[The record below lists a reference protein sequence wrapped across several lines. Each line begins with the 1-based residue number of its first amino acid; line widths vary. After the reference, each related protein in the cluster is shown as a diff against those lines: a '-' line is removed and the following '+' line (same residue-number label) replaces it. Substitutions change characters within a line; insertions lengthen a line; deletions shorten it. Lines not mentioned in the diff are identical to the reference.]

1 MKKEKNKNKN
11 KDNNKNEYDEHAI
24 KKYAKKINL

>member
-1 MKKEKNKNKN
+1 MKKEKNKN